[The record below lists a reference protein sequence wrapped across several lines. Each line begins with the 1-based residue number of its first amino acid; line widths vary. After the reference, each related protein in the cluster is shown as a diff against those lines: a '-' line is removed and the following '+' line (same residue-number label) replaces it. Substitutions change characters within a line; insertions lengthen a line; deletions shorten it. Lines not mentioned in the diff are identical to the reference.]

1 MTRLNWQDA
10 SSDVE
15 VVAERGEEG
24 RWHFYQKECYGVR
37 WYEVVSTPELQAQA
51 ERLAN
56 EVSK

>member
-1 MTRLNWQDA
+1 
-10 SSDVE
+10 
-15 VVAERGEEG
+15 VAERGEEG